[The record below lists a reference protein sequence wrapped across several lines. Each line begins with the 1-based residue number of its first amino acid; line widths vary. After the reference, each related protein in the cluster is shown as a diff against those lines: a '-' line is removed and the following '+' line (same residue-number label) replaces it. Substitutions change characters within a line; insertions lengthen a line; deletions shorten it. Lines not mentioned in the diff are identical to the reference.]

1 MWFHLVFK
9 DVAYLWQAKI
19 EFQIAVSTVLRKI
32 SSSSACLSVKLQA
45 PLATV
50 EEVTPS
56 LRSSFASVYYNL
68 TPYESDISVNTASS
82 G

>member
-9 DVAYLWQAKI
+9 DVAYLWQVKI
-19 EFQIAVSTVLRKI
+19 VSAMSTVLRKI